1 MLDLKYSLLWLL
13 LFRGSKDEVVTL
25 RSNTNEAISLQL
37 LFIVGF
43 FLIERVGIKVRQ
55 ASLIKK

>member
-43 FLIERVGIKVRQ
+43 F
-55 ASLIKK
+55 